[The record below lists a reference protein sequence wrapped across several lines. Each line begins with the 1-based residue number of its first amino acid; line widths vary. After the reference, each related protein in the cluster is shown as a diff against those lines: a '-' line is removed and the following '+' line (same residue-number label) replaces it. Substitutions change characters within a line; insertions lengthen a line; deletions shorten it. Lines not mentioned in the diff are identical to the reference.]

1 MREGNNS
8 GGAERGQLPVAVGS
22 GQGGGLAPVHAV
34 TPSTVLAELRQAD
47 APSGDEINLL
57 DYWNVLLKRRWT
69 VLGLAL
75 LVLFASFV
83 STLLTTPI
91 FRSAATIQIDRETL
105 NVVNVEGVT
114 PQGASNDW
122 EFYETQY
129 QLLRSRSLAERVAS
143 QLRLGSNPAVR
154 AQDQPSPWSAL
165 LDSLFGGQKKPAP
178 AKVAAN
184 AKVEDDRA
192 YAGVISGGLSIEPV
206 RDSRL
211 VNVVFESPDPQFAA
225 RAANAVAEAF
235 ISSNLER
242 RFDASSYAKGYL
254 EDRLAQIKQK
264 LEDSEKELVAF
275 AQKEQILSATSNQ
288 TLIEQNLG
296 ELNSAVAQAQGARI
310 RAEARWRQ
318 AQASIGAALP
328 ADMLE
333 SANIRVLEDRRSTLQ
348 SSYQEK
354 LRLFKPEYPDM
365 KQLQAQIAEIDRQIA
380 IEIGNIKASV
390 KAEYDAALTQETLLR
405 EQLEQLKFETLDL
418 QNRSIQYNIL
428 SREVATNRELYDGLL
443 QRYKEIGVVGGV
455 SSNNISIV
463 DRAQVPGSPYKPNL
477 RRNLAIGLL
486 AGLFLGVLL
495 ALLLEYLDDTVKTPE
510 DIEKKLRLVHLGV
523 IPKLGKDISPA
534 EALTDVRS
542 GFAEA
547 YRSVRTALQFSTESG
562 VPAVL
567 VITSTQPGEGKST
580 TAKSLARNFALLG
593 KRVLL
598 VDADLRNPSLH
609 RVFDLDNSMGLSNCL
624 SGAAKPGQ
632 CIHRVDQAGISVMLS
647 GPLPPNP
654 AELLAG
660 PRMISLLSQAQ
671 ERFDQIIIDA
681 PPVLGL
687 ADAPILGNLA
697 KGTLLVIEAG
707 HTRVGAVNSTI
718 KRLLGARARLLGAVL
733 TKFDAKSAGYGYGYG
748 GYGYSSY
755 HYYNYGG
762 AAPKKLTARRE
773 ES

>member
-1 MREGNNS
+1 MRDNNNPGS
-8 GGAERGQLPVAVGS
+8 AGRGQLPATIPA
-22 GQGGGLAPVHAV
+22 GQGGMLAPVHAV
-34 TPSTVLAELRQAD
+34 TPSTVLAELRQAE
-47 APSGDEINLL
+47 APASDEINLL
-57 DYWNVLLKRRWT
+57 DYWTILVKRRWT

-75 LVLFASFV
+75 LVVFASFV
-83 STLLTTPI
+83 NTLLTTPI
-91 FRSAATIQIDRETL
+91 FRAGATIQIDRETL

-114 PQGASNDW
+114 PQGATNDW

-143 QLRLGSNPAVR
+143 QLRLGSDPSMRQQA
-154 AQDQPSPWSAL
+154 QPSPWSAL
-165 LDSLFGGQKKPAP
+165 LGSLFGGQKKVDP
-178 AKVAAN
+178 AKAATA
-184 AKVEDDRA
+184 AKVEDDRN
-192 YAGVISGGLSIEPV
+192 YAGAISGGLTIEPV

-211 VNVVFESPDPQFAA
+211 VNILFDSPDPQFAA
-225 RAANAVAEAF
+225 RAANAVAESF
-235 ISSNLER
+235 IATNLER

-254 EDRLAQIKQK
+254 EDRLAQLKQK

-296 ELNSAVAQAQGARI
+296 ELNSAVGQAQGARI

-318 AQASIGAALP
+318 AQATLGGALP

-333 SANIRVLEDRRSTLQ
+333 GSNIRPLQDRRSTLQ
-348 SSYQEK
+348 GAYQEK
-354 LRLFKPEYPDM
+354 LRLYKPEYPEM
-365 KQLQAQIAEIDRQIA
+365 KQLQAQIAEIDRQILA
-380 IEIGNIKASV
+380 EIDSIKASV

-405 EQLEQLKFETLDL
+405 EQLNELKTETLDL

-428 SREVATNRELYDGLL
+428 NREVATNRELYDGLL
-443 QRYKEIGVVGGV
+443 QRYKEIGVAGGV
-455 SSNNISIV
+455 SSNNVSIV
-463 DRAQVPGSPYKPNL
+463 DRAQVPSGAYKPDL
-477 RRNLAIGLL
+477 RRNLMIGLL
-486 AGLFLGVLL
+486 LGLLLGVLL

-523 IPKLGKDISPA
+523 IPKLGKDITPA
-534 EALTDVRS
+534 AALTDVRS

-562 VPAVL
+562 VPSVL

-609 RVFDLDNSMGLSNCL
+609 RVFELDNTMGLSNCL

-660 PRMISLLSQAQ
+660 PRMISLLTQAS

-697 KGTLLVIEAG
+697 KGTLLVVEAG
-707 HTRVGAVNSTI
+707 RTRVGAVHTTI
-718 KRLLGARARLLGAVL
+718 KRLLSARTRLLGAVL

-748 GYGYSSY
+748 GYGYSNY
-755 HYYNYGG
+755 QYYSYGG
-762 AAPKKLTARRE
+762 SAPKKLTARRE
-773 ES
+773 EH

>member
-1 MREGNNS
+1 MRDSNHP
-8 GGAERGQLPVAVGS
+8 GGAGRGQLPVPISEGRG
-22 GQGGGLAPVHAV
+22 GQLAPVQAV
-34 TPSTVLAELRQAD
+34 TPSTVLAELRQAE
-47 APSGDEINLL
+47 APNSDEINLL
-57 DYWNVLLKRRWT
+57 DYWNILVKRRWT
-69 VLGLAL
+69 LIGLAL
-75 LVLFASFV
+75 LVMFAAFV
-83 STLLTTPI
+83 NTLLTTPI
-91 FRSAATIQIDRETL
+91 FRAAATIQIDRETL

-114 PQGASNDW
+114 PQGATNDW

-143 QLRLGSNPAVR
+143 QLRLGADPSMR
-154 AQDQPSPWSAL
+154 QQTQPSPWSAL
-165 LDSLFGGQKKPAP
+165 LGSLFGGQKKPEP
-178 AKVAAN
+178 AKPAS
-184 AKVEDDRA
+184 AKVEDDRN
-192 YAGVISGGLSIEPV
+192 YSGVIAGGLTIEPV

-211 VNVVFESPDPQFAA
+211 VNILYDSPDPQFAA
-225 RAANAVAEAF
+225 RVANAVAESF
-235 ISSNLER
+235 IATNLER

-254 EDRLAQIKQK
+254 EDRLAQLKQK
-264 LEDSEKELVAF
+264 LEDSERELVAF
-275 AQKEQILSATSNQ
+275 AQKEQILSANSNQ

-296 ELNSAVAQAQGARI
+296 ELNSAVGQAQGARI
-310 RAEARWRQ
+310 RTEARWRQ
-318 AQASIGAALP
+318 AQASRGAALP
-328 ADMLE
+328 AEMLE
-333 SANIRVLEDRRSTLQ
+333 GSNIRPLQERRSTLQ

-354 LRLFKPEYPDM
+354 LRLYKPDYPEM
-365 KQLQAQIAEIDRQIA
+365 KQLQAQMDEVDRQIA
-380 IEIGNIKASV
+380 AEIEGIKATV
-390 KAEYDAALTQETLLR
+390 KAEYDSALTQETLLR
-405 EQLEQLKFETLDL
+405 EQLTQIKSETLDL
-418 QNRSIQYNIL
+418 QSRSIDYNIL
-428 SREVATNRELYDGLL
+428 QREVTTNRELYDGLL
-443 QRYKEIGVVGGV
+443 QRYKEIGVAGGV

-463 DRAQVPGSPYKPNL
+463 DRAQVPGGAYKPNM
-477 RRNLAIGLL
+477 RRNLLIGLL
-486 AGLFLGVLL
+486 IGLFLGVLL

-523 IPKLGKDISPA
+523 IPKLGKDITPTA
-534 EALTDVRS
+534 ALIDVRS

-598 VDADLRNPSLH
+598 IDADLRNPSLH

-660 PRMISLLSQAQ
+660 PRMISLLTQAS

-697 KGTLLVIEAG
+697 KGTLLVVEAG
-707 HTRVGAVNSTI
+707 RTRVGAVNTTI
-718 KRLLGARARLLGAVL
+718 KRLLGARSRLIGAVL
-733 TKFDAKSAGYGYGYG
+733 TKFDAKAAGYGYGYG

-755 HYYNYGG
+755 QYYSYGG
-762 AAPKKLTARRE
+762 SAPKKLTARRE

>member
-1 MREGNNS
+1 MRDGNNH
-8 GGAERGQLPVAVGS
+8 GAGRNQLPVAVPNN
-22 GQGGGLAPVHAV
+22 QGGALAPVSAV

-47 APSGDEINLL
+47 APTSDEINLL
-57 DYWNVLLKRRWT
+57 DYWNILVKRRWT
-69 VLGLAL
+69 VLGLML
-75 LVLFASFV
+75 ILLFAAFIN
-83 STLLTTPI
+83 TLLTTPI
-91 FRSAATIQIDRETL
+91 FRAGATIQIDRETL

-114 PQGASNDW
+114 PQGATNDW

-143 QLRLGSNPAVR
+143 QLHLGADPSMRQQA
-154 AQDQPSPWSAL
+154 QPSPWTAL
-165 LDSLFGGQKKPAP
+165 FGSLFGGQKKPVSAT
-178 AKVAAN
+178 ATTAA
-184 AKVEDDRA
+184 AKVEDDRN
-192 YAGVISGGLSIEPV
+192 YSGVISGGLSIEPV

-211 VNVVFESPDPQFAA
+211 VNIQFDSPDPQFAA
-225 RAANAVAEAF
+225 RVANSVAESF
-235 ISSNLER
+235 IATNLER

-254 EDRLAQIKQK
+254 EDRLAQLKQK
-264 LEDSEKELVAF
+264 LEDSERELVAF
-275 AQKEQILSATSNQ
+275 AQKEQILSATSTQ
-288 TLIEQNLG
+288 TLMEQNLG
-296 ELNSAVAQAQGARI
+296 ELNSAVGLAQGVRI

-328 ADMLE
+328 ADMLDG
-333 SANIRVLEDRRSTLQ
+333 SNIRPLQERRSTLK
-348 SSYQEK
+348 STFQEK
-354 LRLFKPEYPDM
+354 LRLYKPEYPEM
-365 KQLQAQIAEIDRQIA
+365 KQLQAQISEIDRQITA
-380 IEIGNIKASV
+380 ELNSLKSSV
-390 KAEYDAALTQETLLR
+390 KAEYDATLTQETLLR
-405 EQLEQLKFETLDL
+405 EQLSELKAETLDL
-418 QNRSIQYNIL
+418 QSRSINYNIL
-428 SREVATNRELYDGLL
+428 QREVATNRELYDGLL
-443 QRYKEIGVVGGV
+443 QRYKEIGVAGGV

-463 DRAQVPGSPYKPNL
+463 DRAQVPGGPYKPDM
-477 RRNLAIGLL
+477 RRNLLIGLL
-486 AGLFLGVLL
+486 IGLFLGVLL
-495 ALLLEYLDDTVKTPE
+495 ALLLEYLDDTVKNPE

-523 IPKLGKDISPA
+523 IPKLGKDITPA
-534 EALTDVRS
+534 AALIDVRS

-562 VPAVL
+562 VPSVL

-598 VDADLRNPSLH
+598 IDADLRNPSLH
-609 RVFDLDNSMGLSNCL
+609 RVFELDNSMGLSNCL

-660 PRMISLLSQAQ
+660 PRMISLLTQAS

-707 HTRVGAVNSTI
+707 RTRVGAVNATI
-718 KRLLGARARLLGAVL
+718 KRLLSARTRLLGAVL
-733 TKFDAKSAGYGYGYG
+733 TKFDAKAAGYGYGYG
-748 GYGYSSY
+748 GYGYNSY
-755 HYYNYGG
+755 QYYSYGG
-762 AAPKKLTARRE
+762 SAPKKLTARRE
-773 ES
+773 EH

>member
-1 MREGNNS
+1 MRDGNHA
-8 GGAERGQLPVAVGS
+8 GGAGRGQLPVAITGGPGS
-22 GQGGGLAPVHAV
+22 ALAPVHAV
-34 TPSTVLAELRQAD
+34 TPSTVLAELRQAE
-47 APSGDEINLL
+47 APASDEINLL
-57 DYWNVLLKRRWT
+57 DYWNILLKRRWT

-75 LVLFASFV
+75 LVMFAAFV
-83 STLLTTPI
+83 HTLLTTPI
-91 FRSAATIQIDRETL
+91 FRAGATIQIDRETL

-143 QLRLGSNPAVR
+143 QLRLGADPAMR
-154 AQDQPSPWSAL
+154 QQEQPSPWSAL
-165 LDSLFGGQKKPAP
+165 LGSLFGGEKKPA
-178 AKVAAN
+178 AARS
-184 AKVEDDRA
+184 ATAAPVEDDRN
-192 YAGVISGGLSIEPV
+192 YAGVISGGLTIEPV

-211 VNVVFESPDPQFAA
+211 VNILFDSPDPQFAA
-225 RAANAVAEAF
+225 RVANAVAEAF
-235 ISSNLER
+235 IATNLER

-254 EDRLAQIKQK
+254 EDRLAQLKQK

-275 AQKEQILSATSNQ
+275 AQKEQILSATNNQ

-296 ELNSAVAQAQGARI
+296 ELNSAVGQAQGARI

-318 AQASIGAALP
+318 AQAAVGAALP
-328 ADMLE
+328 AEMLE
-333 SANIRVLEDRRSTLQ
+333 GSNIRPLQERRSTLQ
-348 SSYQEK
+348 SAYQEK
-354 LRLFKPEYPDM
+354 LRLYKPEYPEM
-365 KQLQAQIAEIDRQIA
+365 KQLQAQIDEVNRQIGAEIQ
-380 IEIGNIKASV
+380 GIKATV

-405 EQLEQLKFETLDL
+405 EQLTQLKVETLDL

-428 SREVATNRELYDGLL
+428 QREVATNRELYDGLL
-443 QRYKEIGVVGGV
+443 QRYKEIGVAGGV

-463 DRAQVPGSPYKPNL
+463 DRAQVPGAAYKPNL
-477 RRNLAIGLL
+477 RRNLMIGLL
-486 AGLFLGVLL
+486 VGLFLGVLL

-660 PRMISLLSQAQ
+660 PRMISLLTQAQ

-697 KGTLLVIEAG
+697 KGTLLVVEAG
-707 HTRVGAVNSTI
+707 RTRVGAVNTTI

>member
-1 MREGNNS
+1 MKDHNAP
-8 GGAERGQLPVAVGS
+8 GGAGRNQLPVAAAGAA
-22 GQGGGLAPVHAV
+22 GTALAPIHAV
-34 TPSTVLAELRQAD
+34 TPGTVLAELRQSES
-47 APSGDEINLL
+47 APADEINLL
-57 DYWNVLLKRRWT
+57 DYWNILVKRRWT
-69 VLGLAL
+69 VLGLGLIAAL
-75 LVLFASFV
+75 VAFV
-83 STLLTTPI
+83 NTLLTVPVYRTG
-91 FRSAATIQIDRETL
+91 ATIQIDRETL
-105 NVVNVEGVT
+105 NVVNVEGVN
-114 PQGASNDW
+114 PQGGTSDW

-143 QLRLGSNPAVR
+143 QLRLGSDPSMRQQA
-154 AQDQPSPWSAL
+154 QPSPWSAL
-165 LDSLFGGQKKPAP
+165 LGSLFGGQKKPDP
-178 AKVAAN
+178 AKAATA
-184 AKVEDDRA
+184 AKVEDDRN
-192 YAGVISGGLSIEPV
+192 YAGAISGGLTIEPV

-211 VNVVFESPDPQFAA
+211 VNILFDSPDPQFAA
-225 RAANAVAEAF
+225 RAANAVAESF
-235 ISSNLER
+235 IATNLER

-254 EDRLAQIKQK
+254 EDRLAQLKQK

-275 AQKEQILSATSNQ
+275 AQKEQILSATSTQ

-296 ELNSAVAQAQGARI
+296 ELNSAVGQAQGARI

-318 AQASIGAALP
+318 AQASLGAALP

-333 SANIRVLEDRRSTLQ
+333 GSNIRPLQDRRSTLQ
-348 SSYQEK
+348 GTYQEK
-354 LRLFKPEYPDM
+354 LRLYKPEYPEM
-365 KQLQAQIAEIDRQIA
+365 KQLQAQIAEIDRQIVT
-380 IEIGNIKASV
+380 EIGSIKASV

-405 EQLEQLKFETLDL
+405 EQLNELKAETLDL

-428 SREVATNRELYDGLL
+428 KRDVETNRTFYDGLL
-443 QRYKEIGVVGGV
+443 QRYKEVGVAGGV
-455 SSNNISIV
+455 SSNNVSIV
-463 DRAQVPGSPYKPNL
+463 DRAQVPGGAYKPNM
-477 RRNLAIGLL
+477 RRNLMVGLL
-486 AGLFLGVLL
+486 VGLFLGVLL

-523 IPKLGKDISPA
+523 IPKLGKDITPA
-534 EALTDVRS
+534 EALIDVRS

-562 VPAVL
+562 VPSVL
-567 VITSTQPGEGKST
+567 VVTSTQPGEGKST

-598 VDADLRNPSLH
+598 IDADLRNPSLH
-609 RVFDLDNSMGLSNCL
+609 RVFDLDNAMGLSNCL

-660 PRMISLLSQAQ
+660 PRMISLLTQAS

-697 KGTLLVIEAG
+697 KGTLLVVEAG
-707 HTRVGAVNSTI
+707 RTRVGAVNTTI
-718 KRLLGARARLLGAVL
+718 KRLLSARSRLLGAVL

-755 HYYNYGG
+755 QYYSYGG
-762 AAPKKLTARRE
+762 SAPKKLTARRE
-773 ES
+773 EH